1 MIRLA
6 FVIHFNRT
14 WLGGMNVIFNLINTI
29 QNYKN
34 TKSKIEIIL
43 FTNSKKKIKKFKL
56 DKNVKIIEDQELF
69 KQNIFI
75 KIIDKIFLI
84 FTGKTIFLEKF
95 LLKYKINYISHT
107 TLVTGNKSFTKSIIW
122 IPDFQ
127 YLYFPQFFSL
137 KYKIL
142 KKINLKIYK
151 NHAYKILLSSNEA
164 KKDLKK
170 ICNISK
176 NKILVNRFTFNLPKY
191 NKLKN
196 FLYLKKKYSL
206 KKNFFYLPNQY
217 WIHKNHNVVIQAL
230 KKIKNESDK
239 NIFIYSSGS
248 KEDYRHP
255 QNFKNLFELVNKYKL
270 QKNYIYLGLIPFIDV
285 LSLIYHSLAVLNPSY
300 FEGWSSTVE
309 QAKAYNKRIILS
321 KIKVHKEQ
329 NPKYAYYFKPDDYKK
344 LSRILLKIHF
354 SKKQKLTFN
363 KKKEVS
369 NNDQVNIY
377 TKAYYRMIL
386 KKLS

>member
-34 TKSKIEIIL
+34 IKSKIKIIL

-56 DKNVKIIEDQELF
+56 DKNVKIIEDKELF

-75 KIIDKIFLI
+75 KIIDKISLI

-107 TLVTGNKSFTKSIIW
+107 TLVTGNKSFIKSIIW

-127 YLYFPQFFSL
+127 YLYFPNFFSL

-164 KKDLKK
+164 KKDLKN
-170 ICNISK
+170 ICNIST
-176 NKILVNRFTFNLPKY
+176 NKILVNRFTFNLPKH
-191 NKLKN
+191 NKLKS
-196 FLYLKKKYSL
+196 FSYLKKKYL
-206 KKNFFYLPNQY
+206 LENNFFYLPNQY
-217 WIHKNHNVVIQAL
+217 WIHKNHQVVIKAL

-248 KEDYRHP
+248 NEDYRHP

-270 QKNYIYLGLIPFIDV
+270 NKNFIYLGLIPFIDV

-329 NPKYAYYFKPDDYKK
+329 NPKYAYYFEPDDYIK
-344 LSRILLKIHF
+344 LSRILLKINF
-354 SKKQKLTFN
+354 SKKQRLTFN
-363 KKKEVS
+363 KKKEIS
-369 NNDQVNIY
+369 NNDRVNIY
-377 TKAYYRMIL
+377 TKAYYQMIL

>member
-56 DKNVKIIEDQELF
+56 DKNVKIIEDQKFF

-75 KIIDKIFLI
+75 KVIDKIFLI

-127 YLYFPQFFSL
+127 YLYFPKFFSL

-176 NKILVNRFTFNLPKY
+176 NKILVNRFAFNLPKCS
-191 NKLKN
+191 KLKN
-196 FLYLKKKYSL
+196 FSYLKKKYSL

-217 WIHKNHNVVIQAL
+217 WIHKNHHVVIKAL
-230 KKIKNESDK
+230 KKIKYESDK

-255 QNFKNLFELVNKYKL
+255 QNFKNLFEIVNKYKL

-329 NPKYAYYFKPDDYKK
+329 NPKYAHYFEPDDYIK
-344 LSRILLKIHF
+344 LSRILLKINF

-363 KKKEVS
+363 KKKEIS
-369 NNDQVNIY
+369 NNDKVNIY

>member
-6 FVIHFNRT
+6 FVIHFSRT
-14 WLGGMNVIFNLINTI
+14 WLGGMNVILNLINTI

-34 TKSKIEIIL
+34 IKSKLEIIL
-43 FTNSKKKIKKFKL
+43 LTNSKQKLKKFKI
-56 DKNVKIIEDQELF
+56 DKNVKIIENQELF

-75 KIIDKIFLI
+75 KIIDKISLI
-84 FTGKTIFLEKF
+84 FTGKTIFLEKI

-107 TLVTGNKSFTKSIIW
+107 TLITGNKSFTKSIIW

-127 YLYFPQFFSL
+127 YLHFPNFFSL

-142 KKINLKIYK
+142 KKINLQIYK

-170 ICNISK
+170 VCNISS
-176 NKILVNRFTFNLPKY
+176 NKILVNRFIFNLPKY
-191 NKLKN
+191 NELKN
-196 FLYLKKKYSL
+196 FSYLKKKYSL

-217 WIHKNHNVVIQAL
+217 WIHKNHHVVIQAL
-230 KKIKNESDK
+230 KKIKNESNK

-270 QKNYIYLGLIPFIDV
+270 HKNYIYLGLIPFIDV

-329 NPKYAYYFKPDDYKK
+329 NPKYAYYFEPDDYIK
-344 LSRILLKIHF
+344 LSRILLKINF
-354 SKKQKLTFN
+354 SKKQKSTFN
-363 KKKEVS
+363 KKKEIS
-369 NNDQVNIY
+369 NDDKVNIY
-377 TKAYYRMIL
+377 TKAYYQMIL

>member
-34 TKSKIEIIL
+34 KKSKLEIIL

-56 DKNVKIIEDQELF
+56 DKNVKIIEDQDLF

-75 KIIDKIFLI
+75 KVIDKVSLI

-95 LLKYKINYISHT
+95 LLKYKIDYISHT
-107 TLVTGNKSFTKSIIW
+107 TLVTGNKSFAKSIVW

-127 YLYFPQFFSL
+127 YLHFPNFFSL

-142 KKINLKIYK
+142 KKINFKIYK
-151 NHAYKILLSSNEA
+151 NHAHKILLSSNEA

-170 ICNISK
+170 VCNVSS
-176 NKILVNRFTFNLPKY
+176 NKILVNKFIFNVPKY
-191 NKLKN
+191 NKLRN
-196 FLYLKKKYSL
+196 FSYLKKKYSL

-217 WIHKNHNVVIQAL
+217 WIHKNHHVVIQAL
-230 KKIKNESDK
+230 KKIKNESNK

-255 QNFKNLFELVNKYKL
+255 QNYKNLFELVNKYKL
-270 QKNYIYLGLIPFIDV
+270 HKNYIYLGLIPFIDV

-329 NPKYAYYFKPDDYKK
+329 NPKYAHYFEPDDYIK
-344 LSRILLKIHF
+344 LSRILLKINF
-354 SKKQKLTFN
+354 SKKQKSTFN
-363 KKKEVS
+363 KKKEIS
-369 NNDQVNIY
+369 NNDKVNVY
-377 TKAYYRMIL
+377 TKEYYQMIL
-386 KKLS
+386 KN

>member
-34 TKSKIEIIL
+34 KKSKLEIIL

-56 DKNVKIIEDQELF
+56 DKNVKIIEDQDLF

-75 KIIDKIFLI
+75 KVIDKVSLI

-95 LLKYKINYISHT
+95 LLKYKIDYISHT
-107 TLVTGNKSFTKSIIW
+107 TLVTGNKSFAKSIVW

-127 YLYFPQFFSL
+127 YLHFPNFFSL

-142 KKINLKIYK
+142 KKINFKIYK
-151 NHAYKILLSSNEA
+151 NHAHKILLSSNEA

-170 ICNISK
+170 VCNVSS
-176 NKILVNRFTFNLPKY
+176 NKILVNKFIFNVPKY
-191 NKLKN
+191 NKLRN
-196 FLYLKKKYSL
+196 FSYLKKKYSL

-217 WIHKNHNVVIQAL
+217 WIHKNHHVVIQAL
-230 KKIKNESDK
+230 KKIKNESNK

-255 QNFKNLFELVNKYKL
+255 QNYKNLFELVNKYKL
-270 QKNYIYLGLIPFIDV
+270 HKNYIYLGLIPFIDV

-329 NPKYAYYFKPDDYKK
+329 NPKYAYYFEPDDYIK
-344 LSRILLKIHF
+344 LSRILLKINF
-354 SKKQKLTFN
+354 SKKQKSTFN
-363 KKKEVS
+363 KKKEIS
-369 NNDQVNIY
+369 NNDKVNVY
-377 TKAYYRMIL
+377 TKEYYQMIL
-386 KKLS
+386 KN

>member
-34 TKSKIEIIL
+34 KKSKLEIIL

-56 DKNVKIIEDQELF
+56 DKNVKIIEDQDLF

-75 KIIDKIFLI
+75 KVIDKVSLI

-95 LLKYKINYISHT
+95 LLKYKIDYISHT
-107 TLVTGNKSFTKSIIW
+107 TLVTGNKSFAKSIVW

-127 YLYFPQFFSL
+127 YLHFPNFFSL

-142 KKINLKIYK
+142 KKINFKIYK
-151 NHAYKILLSSNEA
+151 NHAHKILLSSNEA

-170 ICNISK
+170 VCNVSS
-176 NKILVNRFTFNLPKY
+176 NKILVNKFIFNVPKY
-191 NKLKN
+191 NKLRN
-196 FLYLKKKYSL
+196 FSYLKKKYSL

-217 WIHKNHNVVIQAL
+217 WIHKNHHVVIQAL
-230 KKIKNESDK
+230 KKIKNESNK

-255 QNFKNLFELVNKYKL
+255 QNYKNLFELVNKYKL
-270 QKNYIYLGLIPFIDV
+270 HKNYIYLGLIPFIDV

-309 QAKAYNKRIILS
+309 QAKAYNKKIILS

-329 NPKYAYYFKPDDYKK
+329 NPKYAYYFEPDDYIK
-344 LSRILLKIHF
+344 LSRILLKINF
-354 SKKQKLTFN
+354 SKKQKSTFN
-363 KKKEVS
+363 KKKEIS
-369 NNDQVNIY
+369 NNDKVNVY
-377 TKAYYRMIL
+377 TKEYYQMIL
-386 KKLS
+386 KN